1 MFTALLCQA
10 CISVLQ
16 VKPVTRGHR
25 ITLTYELTASGMAS
39 AGMPATLNSGT
50 AKSTLLFADL
60 QAALH
65 DPTFMPSG
73 AEVAWHDEDALT
85 GLGQASRMAG
95 LAR

>member
-16 VKPVTRGHR
+16 VEPVTRGHR
-25 ITLTYELTASGMAS
+25 ITLTYELTASGVAS
-39 AGMPATLNSGT
+39 AGMPATLDSST
-50 AKSTLLFADL
+50 AKSTPLFAAL

-73 AEVAWHDEDALT
+73 AKVAW
-85 GLGQASRMAG
+85 S
-95 LAR
+95 